1 MALLGAADI
10 IDRSWEVVRR
20 NLGRFLPLVLIFL
33 VPSIAG
39 TVAFEMLRGQNLG
52 IGPWQEAIIA
62 VVIYAPLV
70 VLSFLQTIALIR
82 AVAAGIAGEPMPSLP
97 DLLKMAL
104 PIVLPVFF
112 ASFALGVMLLAGFVV
127 LVVPMVVMAV
137 WFAFILQAIVLDR
150 ASWSGA
156 FGVSKSLVA
165 GRFFPVLWRLA
176 APYVFW
182 LLVSW
187 VVTAFVTFL
196 LNGAAGNFTVR
207 IAADAPLW
215 LTIAASI
222 ATDSVGALMAP
233 FFLAVTTLLYLNL
246 KAESGPPRT

>member
-20 NLGRFLPLVLIFL
+20 NLGRFLPIVLIFL
-33 VPSIAG
+33 VPSIVG

-52 IGPWQEAIIA
+52 IGPWQGPILAVAIY
-62 VVIYAPLV
+62 VPLV
-70 VLSFLQTIALIR
+70 VLSFLQTIALTR
-82 AVAAGIAGEPMPSLP
+82 AVAAGISGEAMPPLSE
-97 DLLKMAL
+97 LLKTAL
-104 PIVLPVFF
+104 PFVVPTFL
-112 ASFALGVMLLAGFVV
+112 ASLALGVLLLAGFVV
-127 LVVPMVVMAV
+127 LVVPMIVMAV
-137 WFAFILQAIVLDR
+137 WFAFILQTIILDR
-150 ASWSGA
+150 ASWIGA

-165 GRFFPVLWRLA
+165 GRFFPVFWRLV

-187 VVTAFVTFL
+187 VVTALVAFL
-196 LNGAAGNFTVR
+196 LNSAAGSFTVR

-215 LTIAASI
+215 LTIAAGI

-246 KAESGPPRT
+246 KAESGPRF